1 MPNLVSYIFITL
13 YTLSVLSVVWV
24 IISENRNPL
33 KSMPWLIV
41 LLLAP
46 VVGLV
51 FYFFFGQ
58 NLSKRRTINR
68 RMRKQADAYLEE
80 QAQRDHPEVAPHL
93 QPLEQLLVGSAHAV
107 PLYDTQFTIYTNGSD
122 KMEALLQAIGGAQKE
137 IHLLYYIIEEDRT
150 GMRLRDALIQKA
162 QEGVSVRLLYDDV
175 GSRTASKSFFDT
187 MRAGGVEVH
196 EFLHVQF
203 PRFTSK
209 VNYRNHRKIVVID
222 GRIGF
227 LGGMNI
233 ADRYV
238 YGSKLG
244 PWRDTHLRLEG
255 GGVVGLQAA
264 FINDWY
270 ATTREQ
276 LTWPT
281 LPTHAVRAEANV
293 MQLLTSGP
301 LGKWRTLSQAAC
313 MAIGR
318 ARCRI
323 WIQTPYYLPTEALNN
338 ALQTAALA
346 GIDVRL
352 MLPMRSDARMV
363 DLAVHSYLD
372 DMIRA
377 GVKVLFYSEG
387 FLHAKVM
394 LIDDNLTITGS
405 ANLDF
410 RSFEHNFEINAF
422 VYDADLN
429 YRLATDFEQDEQQCQ
444 EITAAAWF
452 HRPRHQR
459 MAESIMR
466 LFSPLL

>member
-1 MPNLVSYIFITL
+1 
-13 YTLSVLSVVWV
+13 
-24 IISENRNPL
+24 
-33 KSMPWLIV
+33 
-41 LLLAP
+41 
-46 VVGLV
+46 
-51 FYFFFGQ
+51 
-58 NLSKRRTINR
+58 
-68 RMRKQADAYLEE
+68 
-80 QAQRDHPEVAPHL
+80 
-93 QPLEQLLVGSAHAV
+93 
-107 PLYDTQFTIYTNGSD
+107 
-122 KMEALLQAIGGAQKE
+122 
-137 IHLLYYIIEEDRT
+137 
-150 GMRLRDALIQKA
+150 
-162 QEGVSVRLLYDDV
+162 
-175 GSRTASKSFFDT
+175 
-187 MRAGGVEVH
+187 
-196 EFLHVQF
+196 
-203 PRFTSK
+203 
-209 VNYRNHRKIVVID
+209 
-222 GRIGF
+222 
-227 LGGMNI
+227 
-233 ADRYV
+233 
-238 YGSKLG
+238 
-244 PWRDTHLRLEG
+244 
-255 GGVVGLQAA
+255 
-264 FINDWY
+264 
-270 ATTREQ
+270 
-276 LTWPT
+276 
-281 LPTHAVRAEANV
+281 
-293 MQLLTSGP
+293 
-301 LGKWRTLSQAAC
+301 

-452 HRPRHQR
+452 HRPRRQR

>member
-80 QAQRDHPEVAPHL
+80 QAQRDHPEVEAHL

-281 LPTHAVRAEANV
+281 LPTHAVRADANV

>member
-1 MPNLVSYIFITL
+1 MPTLVSYTLIAL

-51 FYFFFGQ
+51 FYFFFGH
-58 NLSKRRTINR
+58 NLSKRRNISR
-68 RMRKQADAYLEE
+68 RIRKQVDAYLEE
-80 QAQRDHPEVAPHL
+80 QAQRDHPEVEAHL
-93 QPLEQLLVGSAHAV
+93 QPLEQLLAGSAHAV
-107 PLYDTQFTIYTNGSD
+107 PLYDTQFTTYTNGHD
-122 KMEALLQAIGGAQKE
+122 KMESLLQAIDEARAYIYLQ
-137 IHLLYYIIEEDRT
+137 YYIIDEDRV
-150 GMRLRDALIQKA
+150 GLRLRDALIRKA
-162 QEGVSVRLLYDDV
+162 QAGVTVCVLYDDV
-175 GSRTASKSFFDT
+175 GSRAASKSFFDQ
-187 MRAGGVEVH
+187 MRAGGVRVH

-227 LGGMNI
+227 MGGMNI

-255 GGVVGLQAA
+255 GGVAGLQAA

-270 ATTREQ
+270 ATTRER
-276 LTWPT
+276 LPWPT
-281 LPTHAVRAEANV
+281 RPTQPVHKEANV

-301 LGKWRTLSQAAC
+301 LGKWRTLLQAVC
-313 MAIGR
+313 LAIGR
-318 ARCRI
+318 ASHRI
-323 WIQTPYYLPTEALNN
+323 WIQTPYYLPSEALNN

-352 MLPMRSDARMV
+352 MLPQRSDARLV

-377 GVKVLFYSEG
+377 GVKVYFYSAG
-387 FLHAKVM
+387 FIHAKVM
-394 LIDDNLTITGS
+394 LLDDSLTITGS

-410 RSFEHNFEINAF
+410 RSFEHNFEVNAF
-422 VYDADLN
+422 IYDSALT
-429 YRLATDFEQDEQQCQ
+429 RQLATHFTQDEEQCR
-444 EITAAAWF
+444 EMTASVWF
-452 HRPRHQR
+452 HRPRLQR
-459 MAESIMR
+459 MSESIMR